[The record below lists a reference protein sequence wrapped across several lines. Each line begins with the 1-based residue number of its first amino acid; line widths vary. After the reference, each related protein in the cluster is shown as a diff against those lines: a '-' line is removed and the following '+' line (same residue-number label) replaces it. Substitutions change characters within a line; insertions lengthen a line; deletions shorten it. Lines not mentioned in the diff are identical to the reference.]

1 MYSCDANRQPSP
13 YGKKSGNGIFRTEK
27 SGMYFLPNMFNV
39 NVAID
44 IIVLSNRTLFNVVIR
59 EGCEDTPFRLNNKLG
74 KKN

>member
-1 MYSCDANRQPSP
+1 MRTGNLLRMARSRVMESLGP
-13 YGKKSGNGIFRTEK
+13 KKSE
-27 SGMYFLPNMFNV
+27 MYFLPNMFNV

-59 EGCEDTPFRLNNKLG
+59 EGCEDTPFRLNNQLG